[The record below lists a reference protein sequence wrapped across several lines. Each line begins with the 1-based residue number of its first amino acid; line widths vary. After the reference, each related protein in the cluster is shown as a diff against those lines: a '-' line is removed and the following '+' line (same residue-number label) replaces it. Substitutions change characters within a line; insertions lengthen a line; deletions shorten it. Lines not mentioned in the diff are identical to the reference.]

1 LAAIGGPIPRE
12 SRVHFRACEFKQH
25 ASWFKGF
32 GFLRL
37 LFIMDDS
44 RQPLLSDREEEE
56 EEREISSP
64 HGRDGSYRRPMF
76 VQPGKFT
83 SLEKLLFFV
92 SSVMLILLSVFA
104 GLYARSAME
113 GKPPVNDPPKSD
125 PPTETPPADEV
136 S

>member
-1 LAAIGGPIPRE
+1 
-12 SRVHFRACEFKQH
+12 
-25 ASWFKGF
+25 
-32 GFLRL
+32 
-37 LFIMDDS
+37 MDET
-44 RQPLLSDREEEE
+44 RQPLLSDQQEDE

-64 HGRDGSYRRPMF
+64 NGRDVSYHRPVF

-92 SSVMLILLSVFA
+92 SSVLLILLSVFA

-113 GKPPVNDPPKSD
+113 GKPPAPGPPKSD

-136 S
+136 GMILTTCLYGLAKITLTLSMFD